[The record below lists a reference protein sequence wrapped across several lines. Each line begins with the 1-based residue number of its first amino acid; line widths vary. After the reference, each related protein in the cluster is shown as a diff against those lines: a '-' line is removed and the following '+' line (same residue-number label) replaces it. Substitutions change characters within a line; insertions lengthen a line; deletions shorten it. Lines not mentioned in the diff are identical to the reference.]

1 MDLASLNLCSRLH
14 AAAARAQRFANAPDP
29 YESVAGLYGDAASLS
44 PSDAASLSPP
54 GSRPDPASPPL
65 SQVSPRG
72 QVGLSPGLGSWRA
85 REALGVVAF
94 YTSRLLSSAPP
105 PPGTTSTS
113 TPRGSLPGKPQG
125 GSCWALASSHFLDY
139 LAESVDESV
148 AESVAESGA
157 ESGAEGSSA
166 SRHHHRHSHR
176 LPSPHTYSP
185 RRRRRCCDVDAAA
198 WHRARAE
205 ACAHCVGGL
214 LLGRHA
220 EHVGGDDGDDG
231 DGSDGGDVRVVE
243 RASLILLA
251 RLLHD
256 TTSWRTRHAAL
267 E

>member
-29 YESVAGLYGDAASLS
+29 YKSVAGLYGDAASLS
-44 PSDAASLSPP
+44 PTTGAASLSPP
-54 GSRPDPASPPL
+54 GVRPDPASPPL

-94 YTSRLLSSAPP
+94 YTSRLLSSEPQ
-105 PPGTTSTS
+105 PPGTTS

-139 LAESVDESV
+139 LAESV
-148 AESVAESGA
+148 AESV
-157 ESGAEGSSA
+157 AEGSSA
-166 SRHHHRHSHR
+166 SRHRHRHSHR
-176 LPSPHTYSP
+176 LPPPHTNSP

-214 LLGRHA
+214 LLGRQA
-220 EHVGGDDGDDG
+220 EHVGG